1 PDCVTK
7 FNGDFAFALWD
18 QPRGRLVLARDRM
31 GVRPLFYASRKDALY
46 FASEVKAL
54 LEVPGLDASL
64 DPIALDQI
72 FTFWFPLAPRTAF
85 SRRRPARRTADPAY
99 RAGTAV
105 EARRSRS
112 PQWVQGRADRR
123 RRRRG
128 VRRLRHFQGGKAAPL
143 LCAAAALRPAAAA
156 APQALSLP

>member
-1 PDCVTK
+1 
-7 FNGDFAFALWD
+7 
-18 QPRGRLVLARDRM
+18 
-31 GVRPLFYASRKDALY
+31 
-46 FASEVKAL
+46 
-54 LEVPGLDASL
+54 
-64 DPIALDQI
+64 
-72 FTFWFPLAPRTAF
+72 
-85 SRRRPARRTADPAY
+85 ADPAY

-128 VRRLRHFQGGKAAPL
+128 VRRLRHVQGGKAAPL

-156 APQALSLP
+156 APQALSLPAGPPGAVAEISRSVFWRGPRRDGRSALFAPAALAHHGRREGTLLRHV